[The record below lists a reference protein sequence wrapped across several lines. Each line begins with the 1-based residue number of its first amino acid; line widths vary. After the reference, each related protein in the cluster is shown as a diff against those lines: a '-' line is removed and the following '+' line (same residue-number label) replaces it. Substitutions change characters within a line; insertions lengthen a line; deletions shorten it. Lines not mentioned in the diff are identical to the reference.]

1 MQPVHLGSSNFYMIE
16 NSKIRSKI
24 NYRGLKL
31 VTYNMQKN
39 QGCANVHAVPS
50 MISLIHL
57 YENIGLQYLLIQ
69 FSLISLDNF
78 YNDLFFSNLHVFRR
92 VFLVTFTGLTFSISV

>member
-1 MQPVHLGSSNFYMIE
+1 MQPVHLDSSNFYMIE

-57 YENIGLQYLLIQ
+57 YENIGLQYDEIRLAHSIFIDLL
-69 FSLISLDNF
+69 
-78 YNDLFFSNLHVFRR
+78 RK
-92 VFLVTFTGLTFSISV
+92 FL